1 MHSSKLIFYSNKI
14 TSGEIDQVWTKLHE
28 DGPKYRQGDGHVTT
42 YNIEKEKGNQRS
54 SPEGGG
60 IRGKKAISSSAPWFW
75 HAAKDAVEA
84 GGSIAYHSHSLPI
97 SNSLGKTLAA
107 APGCT

>member
-42 YNIEKEKGNQRS
+42 YNIEKEKG
-54 SPEGGG
+54 
-60 IRGKKAISSSAPWFW
+60 K
-75 HAAKDAVEA
+75 
-84 GGSIAYHSHSLPI
+84 
-97 SNSLGKTLAA
+97 
-107 APGCT
+107 